1 MTCQYL
7 PTARKCSLGLYG
19 GNPHPVN
26 CEACMRAER
35 NNPEFA
41 KELFAKHELTHPPN
55 VRKVSG
61 CCDSAENP
69 PL

>member
-1 MTCQYL
+1 
-7 PTARKCSLGLYG
+7 
-19 GNPHPVN
+19 
-26 CEACMRAER
+26 MRAER

-55 VRKVSG
+55 VRRVSG